1 MKPDDT
7 IAATIREVW
16 LMTIVRPLVDI
27 DLPEARRIVRHAF
40 GTFMG
45 VPDLDNFW
53 TDRDYVYARCGAEHI
68 EAFAAEDED
77 GVLLGS
83 NFAVRWGS
91 FGFFG
96 PLSIRPDRWEGGCAQ
111 PLVAAVCD
119 AFDRWGVSHA
129 GLFTFPHS
137 PKHIHLYGKFG
148 FYPRFLTAIMAKPA
162 VAGSLPD
169 DARHSVLT
177 ADERNVAED
186 ACYALTDSLYDGL
199 DLRGE
204 IRTIAARGLGDTL
217 LLWDGPS
224 RIGGFAVCH
233 WGPASE
239 AGADTLYVK
248 FAAVRSGPDAEA
260 RFATLLERAGALA
273 ASAGVGTVLAAV
285 NLAREEAYSQLKAL
299 GFRTAFQGVALH
311 RGNEPGFSRPGL
323 YVIDDWR

>member
-1 MKPDDT
+1 M
-7 IAATIREVW
+7 A
-16 LMTIVRPLVDI
+16 IVRPLVDA

-45 VPDLDNFW
+45 APDLDNFW
-53 TDRDYVYARCGAEHI
+53 TDRDYVYARTGAEHI
-68 EAFAAEDED
+68 EAFAVEDD
-77 GVLLGS
+77 GTLLGS

-96 PLSIRPDRWEGGCAQ
+96 PLSIRPDRWDAGAAQ

-129 GLFTFPHS
+129 GLFTFPQS

-148 FYPRFLTAIMAKPA
+148 FYPRFLTAVMFKPA
-162 VAGSLPD
+162 SVGSLPD
-169 DARHSVLT
+169 DARYSALN
-177 ADERNVAED
+177 ADGQKTTED
-186 ACYALTDSLYDGL
+186 ACHALTDSLYDGL

-204 IRTIAARGLGDTL
+204 IRTVAARGLGDTL
-217 LLWDGPS
+217 LLWDNPS
-224 RIGGFAVCH
+224 RLGGFAICH

-239 AGADTLYVK
+239 AGGDALYMK
-248 FAAVRSGPDAEA
+248 FAAVRSGVGAET
-260 RFATLLERAGALA
+260 RFAALLEQASAPA
-273 ASAGVGTVLAAV
+273 ASAGVGTVLAGV
-285 NLAREEAYSQLKAL
+285 NLAREEAYGQMKAL

-311 RGNEPGFSRPGL
+311 RDNQPGFCRPGL